1 MLLRSAALVPVVLA
15 IAGCPKSSG
24 PAAKLQQAPPT
35 VASADNGG
43 KSAPT
48 IEACTTPARA
58 DLMVV
63 DWTPEA
69 RGDLEV
75 AMKEGLALLA
85 YDCKSAKL
93 VPSCSLAGAYAYI
106 GTTKREKKVEMS
118 TSDMV
123 AANLPVSG
131 ISWLTEIGGKFGRET
146 ALLAQMVMIGKR
158 SSAKKIAQRGELEGS
173 CTDATHYVRAATV
186 GAFAVASGSKAEI
199 GATATLMGKG
209 GTADSKSATKLE
221 SQDGDMAACDSS
233 TPDAK
238 QPPAQCG
245 AIVRIELEPIGA
257 APAEK
262 PELVVASCAPGFVVS
277 DGACVRP
284 DVPHQCTPTDAAA
297 CKKQCD
303 AGNLGSCATA
313 AALGKDLELAKK
325 ACEGN
330 VSLGCR
336 VQAELTSA
344 SKDKIALLDRAC
356 AAGDGAGCVDLGIA
370 KLADKKLAGDAQYA
384 FRRACY
390 GGGEFEGCTQ
400 LGMLYVEGKGG
411 LTKSPKL
418 ATQFFEKACKEGSQ
432 KGCDELKKLKK

>member
-1 MLLRSAALVPVVLA
+1 M
-15 IAGCPKSSG
+15 
-24 PAAKLQQAPPT
+24 
-35 VASADNGG
+35 ASADGN
-43 KSAPT
+43 KAPA

-75 AMKEGLALLA
+75 AMKEGIALLA

-93 VPSCSLAGAYAYI
+93 VPACSLAGTYGYI
-106 GTTKREKKVEMS
+106 GTTKREKKIEMS
-118 TSDMV
+118 TNDEI

-146 ALLAQMVMIGKR
+146 GLLAQMVMIGKR
-158 SSAKKIAQRGELEGS
+158 SSAKKVAQRGELEGT
-173 CTDATHYVRAATV
+173 CTEATHFVRAATV
-186 GAFAVASGSKAEI
+186 GAFAVASGSKAEL

-209 GTADSKSATKLE
+209 GSAGSKSATKLE

-257 APAEK
+257 APPAK
-262 PELVVASCAPGFVVS
+262 PELAVPSCAPGFVVS
-277 DGACVRP
+277 DGVCVRP
-284 DVPHQCTPTDAAA
+284 DKPHQCSPDDAAA
-297 CKKQCD
+297 CKTQCD
-303 AGNLGSCATA
+303 AGDLGSCATA
-313 AALGKDLELAKK
+313 AALGKDIELAKK

-330 VSLGCR
+330 VTLGCR
-336 VQAELTSA
+336 VQAEL
-344 SKDKIALLDRAC
+344 SKGKEKIDLLERAC
-356 AAGDGAGCVDLGIA
+356 AAGDGMGCVDLGVA

-390 GGGEFEGCTQ
+390 GGGEYEGCTQ

-411 LTKSPKL
+411 MSKNVKL
-418 ATQFFEKACKEGSQ
+418 ATQFLEKACKEGSQ

>member
-1 MLLRSAALVPVVLA
+1 
-15 IAGCPKSSG
+15 
-24 PAAKLQQAPPT
+24 LQQPPPT
-35 VASADNGG
+35 VASADG
-43 KSAPT
+43 KPAEIQP
-48 IEACTTPARA
+48 CTTPARA

-93 VPSCSLAGAYAYI
+93 VPSCSLAGSYNYI

-118 TSDMV
+118 TSDEI

-131 ISWLTEIGGKFGRET
+131 LSWLSEIGGKFGRET

-158 SSAKKIAQRGELEGS
+158 SSAKKMAARNELEGT
-173 CTDATHYVRAATV
+173 CTEATHFVRAATV
-186 GAFAVASGSKAEI
+186 GAFAVASGSKAEL

-209 GTADSKSATKLE
+209 GSADSKSATKLE
-221 SQDGDMAACDSS
+221 SQDGDLGACDSS

-262 PELVVASCAPGFVVS
+262 PELAVAQCAPGFVVS

-284 DVPHQCTPTDAAA
+284 DKPHQCSPDDVEA
-297 CKKQCD
+297 CKTQCT
-303 AGNLGSCATA
+303 AGNAGSCATA
-313 AALGKDLELAKK
+313 AALGKDIELAKK
-325 ACEGN
+325 ACDAN
-330 VSLGCR
+330 VPLGCR
-336 VQAELTSA
+336 VQAELTKA
-344 SKDKIALLDRAC
+344 AKDKIALLERAC
-356 AAGDGAGCVDLGIA
+356 AAGDGMGCVDLGLA
-370 KLADKKLAGDAQYA
+370 KLDDKKLAGDAQYA

-411 LTKSPKL
+411 LSKSPKL
-418 ATQFFEKACKEGSQ
+418 ATSFFEKACKEGSQ
-432 KGCDELKKLKK
+432 KSCDELKKLKK

>member
-1 MLLRSAALVPVVLA
+1 MHVRLAAVLIA
-15 IAGCPKSSG
+15 LAGCPKSSG
-24 PAAKLQQAPPT
+24 PATKLQQPPPT
-35 VASADNGG
+35 VASADNAN
-43 KSAPT
+43 APE

-93 VPSCSLAGAYAYI
+93 VPSCSLAGTYGYI
-106 GTTKREKKVEMS
+106 GTTKREKKIEMA
-118 TSDMV
+118 TSDEI

-131 ISWLTEIGGKFGRET
+131 ISWLTELGGKFGRET

-158 SSAKKIAQRGELEGS
+158 SSAKKVAQRGELEGS
-173 CTDATHYVRAATV
+173 CAEATHYVRAATV
-186 GAFAVASGSKAEI
+186 GAFAVASGSKAEL

-209 GTADSKSATKLE
+209 GAAGSKSATKLE
-221 SQDGDMAACDSS
+221 SQDGDMAACDAS

-257 APAEK
+257 PPPAK
-262 PELVVASCAPGFVVS
+262 PELAVAACAPGFVIS

-284 DVPHQCTPTDAAA
+284 DKPHQCSPDDAAA
-297 CKKQCD
+297 CKAQCD
-303 AGNLGSCATA
+303 AGNAGSCATA
-313 AALGKDLELAKK
+313 AALGNDIELAKK
-325 ACEGN
+325 ACEAN
-330 VSLGCR
+330 VVLGCR
-336 VQAELTSA
+336 VQAELTKA
-344 SKDKIALLDRAC
+344 PKEKLALLERAC
-356 AAGDGAGCVDLGIA
+356 AAGDGASCVDLGTA

-411 LTKSPKL
+411 MTKSPKL
-418 ATQFFEKACKEGSQ
+418 AAQFLEKACKEGSQ
-432 KGCDELKKLKK
+432 RGCDELKKLKK

>member
-1 MLLRSAALVPVVLA
+1 MAFRFAFGLSLVAL
-15 IAGCPKSSG
+15 AGCPKSSG
-24 PAAKLQQAPPT
+24 PAAKLQQPPPT
-35 VASADNGG
+35 VASADSGG
-43 KSAPT
+43 KPAA
-48 IEACTTPARA
+48 IEPCTTPARA

-93 VPSCSLAGAYAYI
+93 VPACSLAGSYNYI
-106 GTTKREKKVEMS
+106 GTTKREKKIEMS
-118 TSDMV
+118 TNDEI

-131 ISWLTEIGGKFGRET
+131 VSWLTEIGGKFGRET

-158 SSAKKIAQRGELEGS
+158 SSGKKIAQRGELEGT
-173 CTDATHYVRAATV
+173 CAEATHFVRAATI
-186 GAFAVASGSKAEI
+186 GAFAVASGSKAEL
-199 GATATLMGKG
+199 GAQATLMGKG
-209 GTADSKSATKLE
+209 GSAGSKSATKIE
-221 SQDGDMAACDSS
+221 SQDGDMASCDAS

-245 AIVRIELEPIGA
+245 AIVRIEIEPIGA
-257 APAEK
+257 APPAA
-262 PELVVASCAPGFVVS
+262 PELAVATCAPGFVMA

-284 DVPHQCTPTDAAA
+284 DKPHQCSPDDAAA
-297 CKKQCD
+297 CKAQCE
-303 AGNLGSCATA
+303 AGNAGSCATA
-313 AALGKDLELAKK
+313 AALGKDVDLAKK
-325 ACEGN
+325 ACDAN

-336 VQAELTSA
+336 VQAELTKA
-344 SKDKIALLDRAC
+344 PKDKLALLERAC
-356 AAGDGAGCVDLGIA
+356 AAGDGMGCVDLGVA
-370 KLADKKLAGDAQYA
+370 KLADKKLSGDAQYA

-390 GGGEFEGCTQ
+390 GGGEIEGCTQ

-411 LTKSPKL
+411 MTKSPKL

-432 KGCDELKKLKK
+432 KSCDELKKLKK

>member
-1 MLLRSAALVPVVLA
+1 MHVRLAAVLIA
-15 IAGCPKSSG
+15 LAGCPKSSG
-24 PAAKLQQAPPT
+24 PATKLQQPPPT
-35 VASADNGG
+35 VASADSGG
-43 KSAPT
+43 KAPM
-48 IEACTTPARA
+48 IEACTTPVRA

-93 VPSCSLAGAYAYI
+93 VPSCSLAGSYGYI
-106 GTTKREKKVEMS
+106 GTTKREKKIEMA
-118 TSDMV
+118 TSDEI

-173 CTDATHYVRAATV
+173 CAEATHFVRAATV

-221 SQDGDMAACDSS
+221 SQDGDMASCDSS
-233 TPDAK
+233 TPDSK

-257 APAEK
+257 APPAK
-262 PELVVASCAPGFVVS
+262 PELAVAACAPGFVIS

-284 DVPHQCTPTDAAA
+284 DKPHQCSPDDAAA
-297 CKKQCD
+297 CKAQCD
-303 AGNLGSCATA
+303 AGNAGSCATA
-313 AALGKDLELAKK
+313 AALDKDIGLAKK
-325 ACEGN
+325 ACEAN
-330 VSLGCR
+330 VALGCR
-336 VQAELTSA
+336 VQAELTKA
-344 SKDKIALLDRAC
+344 PKDKLALLERAC
-356 AAGDGAGCVDLGIA
+356 AAGDGMGCVDLGTA

-411 LTKSPKL
+411 MTKSPKL
-418 ATQFFEKACKEGSQ
+418 AAQFLEKACNEGSQ
-432 KGCDELKKLKK
+432 HGCDELKKIKK

>member
-1 MLLRSAALVPVVLA
+1 
-15 IAGCPKSSG
+15 
-24 PAAKLQQAPPT
+24 
-35 VASADNGG
+35 VASADGN
-43 KSAPT
+43 KAPV

-75 AMKEGLALLA
+75 AMKEGLALLQ

-93 VPSCSLAGAYAYI
+93 VPSCSLAGTYGYI
-106 GTTKREKKVEMS
+106 GTTKREKKIEMA
-118 TSDMV
+118 TSDAV

-131 ISWLTEIGGKFGRET
+131 VSWLTEIGGKFGRET

-158 SSAKKIAQRGELEGS
+158 SSAKKVAQRGELEGT
-173 CTDATHYVRAATV
+173 CTEATHYVRAATV

-233 TPDAK
+233 TPDSK

-257 APAEK
+257 APAAM
-262 PELVVASCAPGFVVS
+262 PELVVPACAPGFVMS

-284 DVPHQCTPTDAAA
+284 DQPHQCSPDDAAA
-297 CKKQCD
+297 CKTQCD
-303 AGNLGSCATA
+303 AGNLASCATA
-313 AALGKDLELAKK
+313 ATLGKDVELAKK

-330 VSLGCR
+330 IPLGCR
-336 VQAELTSA
+336 VQAELTTA
-344 SKDKIALLDRAC
+344 AKDKVAILERAC
-356 AAGDGAGCVDLGIA
+356 AAGDGAGCVDLGVV

-400 LGMLYVEGKGG
+400 LGLLYVEGKGG
-411 LTKSPKL
+411 MTKNVKL
-418 ATQFFEKACKEGSQ
+418 ATQFLEKACKEGS
-432 KGCDELKKLKK
+432 KRGCDELAKIKK